1 MASLRTYTMAASS
14 NNNNN
19 RRSNSRNRFHN
30 HQTAFVA
37 NSQKRARSYRA
48 SNHMQ
53 ASCENKQKMSNTA
66 NNNVNTASHEKG
78 SSQEKECVKLVT
90 YPIMQV

>member
-1 MASLRTYTMAASS
+1 MASLRTYTMAAS
-14 NNNNN
+14 NNNN